1 MTNLPNTLNLINYA
15 CVLFFGITA
24 SLCLAD
30 ISFRKHRK
38 TYLLSYLCFG
48 IGQVI
53 FYLVLGENRLYQWY
67 PLLIHLPL
75 ILLIYFGLKKSIYVS
90 MVAVLSAYLMCTPRK
105 WVGTFVSSFFDYDPL
120 IADAATIIVTL
131 PLLFLVVK
139 YMAPHII
146 KLKHE
151 NKTIL
156 TLFLLLPLSYYILE
170 YAFTVY
176 TDLMYTGGPV
186 IIDFMDSFLVLLYF
200 ILSILTIEFSS
211 QRNQAERENLLLNT
225 AAAQAQKEIAQLSLA
240 DKKSSIYRHDLRHH
254 LHFLQECIRENQ
266 LEQAMQYMKE
276 ICDDLDKIPVKKYC
290 QDKALNLILSSYLEK
305 ATEQDIQTIVSVTAT
320 DFSRFQI
327 PDLCSLLANA
337 LENAIHSCAEITD
350 PNARYIRL
358 KIYEKNHQLCINM
371 ANSYGK
377 EPVFENDIPISH
389 CAGHGIGVQSMI
401 SVVEKYHGIY
411 GFFAS
416 TGEFR
421 FQTTL

>member
-1 MTNLPNTLNLINYA
+1 
-15 CVLFFGITA
+15 
-24 SLCLAD
+24 
-30 ISFRKHRK
+30 
-38 TYLLSYLCFG
+38 
-48 IGQVI
+48 
-53 FYLVLGENRLYQWY
+53 
-67 PLLIHLPL
+67 
-75 ILLIYFGLKKSIYVS
+75 
-90 MVAVLSAYLMCTPRK
+90 
-105 WVGTFVSSFFDYDPL
+105 
-120 IADAATIIVTL
+120 
-131 PLLFLVVK
+131 
-139 YMAPHII
+139 
-146 KLKHE
+146 
-151 NKTIL
+151 
-156 TLFLLLPLSYYILE
+156 
-170 YAFTVY
+170 
-176 TDLMYTGGPV
+176 MYTGGPV

-276 ICDDLDKIPVKKYC
+276 ICDDLDKIPVKRYC

-350 PNARYIRL
+350 PNARYIQL

-389 CAGHGIGVQSMI
+389 RAGHGIGVQSMI

>member
-1 MTNLPNTLNLINYA
+1 
-15 CVLFFGITA
+15 
-24 SLCLAD
+24 
-30 ISFRKHRK
+30 
-38 TYLLSYLCFG
+38 
-48 IGQVI
+48 
-53 FYLVLGENRLYQWY
+53 
-67 PLLIHLPL
+67 
-75 ILLIYFGLKKSIYVS
+75 
-90 MVAVLSAYLMCTPRK
+90 
-105 WVGTFVSSFFDYDPL
+105 
-120 IADAATIIVTL
+120 
-131 PLLFLVVK
+131 
-139 YMAPHII
+139 
-146 KLKHE
+146 
-151 NKTIL
+151 
-156 TLFLLLPLSYYILE
+156 
-170 YAFTVY
+170 
-176 TDLMYTGGPV
+176 
-186 IIDFMDSFLVLLYF
+186 
-200 ILSILTIEFSS
+200 
-211 QRNQAERENLLLNT
+211 
-225 AAAQAQKEIAQLSLA
+225 
-240 DKKSSIYRHDLRHH
+240 
-254 LHFLQECIRENQ
+254 
-266 LEQAMQYMKE
+266 MQYMKE
-276 ICDDLDKIPVKKYC
+276 ICDDLDKIPVKKNC

-305 ATEQDIQTIVSVTAT
+305 ATEQNIQTIVSVTAT